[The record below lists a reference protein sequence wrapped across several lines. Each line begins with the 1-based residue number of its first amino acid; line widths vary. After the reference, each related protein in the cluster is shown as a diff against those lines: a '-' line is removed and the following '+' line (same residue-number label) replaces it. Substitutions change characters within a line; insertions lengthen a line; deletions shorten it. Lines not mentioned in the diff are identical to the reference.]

1 VSDAVALAGASGVD
15 TPAGDDGTL
24 LAAGFVRDERGLR
37 FVGEAA
43 D

>member
-1 VSDAVALAGASGVD
+1 MPASGKPMV
-15 TPAGDDGTL
+15 ARFDDATL
-24 LAAGFVRDERGLR
+24 ESTGFVRDERGLR